1 MRMFAALESRSME
14 DLPSKEVILGRS
26 STMNTIQRSGGKPA
40 NADIPVLLQSES
52 GTGKEIQAR
61 FIHCQSRWGNG
72 ALVKVSCP
80 AILGILFKNGLLRY
94 GKGASTDI
102 HGTKPIWR
110 WPLCGHV
117 DESMGNLAWLGLVF

>member
-14 DLPSKEVILGRS
+14 DLASEEAILGRS
-26 STMNTIQRSGGKPA
+26 STMNTIPRSVGKPA
-40 NADIPVLLQSES
+40 NADILVLLQSES

-80 AILGILFKNGLLRY
+80 AILGTLLKNGLLRY

-102 HGTKPIWR
+102 HGKPIWR
-110 WPLCGHV
+110 WPLCGHL